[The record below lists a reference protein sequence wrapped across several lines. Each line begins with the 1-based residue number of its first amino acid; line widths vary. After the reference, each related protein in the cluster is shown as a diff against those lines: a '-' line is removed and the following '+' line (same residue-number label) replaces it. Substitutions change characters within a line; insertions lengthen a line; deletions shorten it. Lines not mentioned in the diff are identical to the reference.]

1 MVFEFGNQLGWFAF
15 LSLVPL
21 IIIYLIRPRPV
32 SLKVPSLMF
41 FIKRANIS
49 RATSLFRR
57 FQNDF
62 LFLIQLLALLLLIF
76 SIVEPSLILERDVV
90 SGNIV
95 FVLDVSASS
104 QVKEGEKTRL
114 EIAKEK
120 IKDMATSENS
130 LILLK
135 SSPIIALENV
145 GRSELIRFLDRVD
158 ATDDTSDIAVA
169 IMLAGDMLANTKG
182 RVVVASDFV
191 ESKGVDADLAKNVL
205 ESRGI
210 GVNFVDTKTG
220 LRNNVGM
227 VDMVISGEDVNLY
240 IKNYNDIN
248 KKITLKINDQENKIN
263 IAGGAV
269 EPYTFSVKTN
279 LIEAEI
285 LEDDDFLVDNKVLI
299 TRPYPDLI
307 KIGWITNKPSK
318 FLYAAL
324 NSIEGVNVK
333 KIEPPIIPEGEFDIY
348 VVSDVDR
355 DKIIVDTFGNIF
367 RKIRDQGKS
376 AIVLAQKDSD
386 KIDYEG
392 LLPIELGKL
401 VEGGVSSV
409 DQINRFTKDI
419 EFDKVKNV
427 FELPKENSIVS
438 VGNNS
443 LVSMFNIEN
452 GKVLYYGILEDEND
466 FKITPSYPIFWNN
479 LIGYLI
485 GKGNLNDVNLK
496 TGFVL
501 EVANETKTLDK
512 TGIYKLEDISIAVNL
527 LNERESNIN
536 FVDTES
542 SAEFVEGELETI
554 KTKVDYRLD
563 LYLVMVVLLI
573 LLFEFIYVK
582 YRGEI

>member
-1 MVFEFGNQLGWFAF
+1 MVFEFGNNLGWFAF
-15 LSLVPL
+15 LALVPL

-32 SLKVPSLMF
+32 NLKVPSLMF
-41 FIKRANIS
+41 FVKRANIS

-62 LFLIQLLALLLLIF
+62 LFLLQLFALLLLIF
-76 SIVEPSLILERDVV
+76 SITEPSLVLERDVV

-104 QVKEGEKTRL
+104 QVKEGEKIRL
-114 EIAKEK
+114 DMAKEK
-120 IKDMATSENS
+120 IKELATSENS

-145 GRSELIRFLDRVD
+145 GRSELVRFLDRVQS
-158 ATDDTSDIAVA
+158 TDDTSDIAA
-169 IMLAGDMLANTKG
+169 TIMLAGDMLANTKG
-182 RVVVASDFV
+182 RIVVASDFI

-210 GVNFVDTKTG
+210 GVDFVDIKTD
-220 LRNNVGM
+220 LRNNVGI

-240 IKNYNDIN
+240 VKNYNNVN
-248 KKITLKINDQENKIN
+248 KKITLKINDQESKIN
-263 IAGGAV
+263 VAGGAV
-269 EPYTFSVKTN
+269 EPYTFSVKSN
-279 LIEAEI
+279 LTEAEI

-307 KIGWITNKPSK
+307 KVLWVTNKPSK
-318 FLYAAL
+318 FLGAAL
-324 NSIEGVNVK
+324 NSIDGVSVT
-333 KIEPPIIPEGEFDIY
+333 KIEPPIIPKGEFDIY
-348 VVSDVDR
+348 VFSDVDR
-355 DKIIVDTFGNIF
+355 EKIIVDTFGNIF
-367 RKIRDQGKS
+367 RKVRDKGKS
-376 AIVLAQKDSD
+376 AIVVAQKDSD

-392 LLPIELGKL
+392 LLPNLGKL
-401 VEGGVSSV
+401 VEGGVSSI

-419 EFDKVKNV
+419 EFDKIKNV
-427 FELPKENSIVS
+427 FEFTKENSIVS

-443 LVSMFNIEN
+443 IISIFNVED
-452 GKVLYYGILEDEND
+452 GRVFYYGILEDEND
-466 FKITPSYPIFWNN
+466 FKITPSYPVFWNN

-501 EVANETKTLDK
+501 EIANETKTLDR
-512 TGIYKLEDISIAVNL
+512 TGIYKLKDISIAVNL
-527 LNERESNIN
+527 LNERESDIN
-536 FVDTES
+536 FVDTET
-542 SAEFVEGELETI
+542 SAEFVKVELETI
-554 KTKVDYRLD
+554 KSKVDYRFD
-563 LYLVMVVLLI
+563 LYLVAVVLLI
-573 LLFEFIYVK
+573 LLFEFIYIK